1 MYEYIINELVII
13 SCFFFSF
20 LFASVSI
27 AGIIILMYES
37 IEEKYRK
44 WYFDEMLHHDFGGAG
59 FSRPLINKDYH
70 QESNG
75 LDKHENGYDH

>member
-1 MYEYIINELVII
+1 
-13 SCFFFSF
+13 
-20 LFASVSI
+20 
-27 AGIIILMYES
+27 MYES